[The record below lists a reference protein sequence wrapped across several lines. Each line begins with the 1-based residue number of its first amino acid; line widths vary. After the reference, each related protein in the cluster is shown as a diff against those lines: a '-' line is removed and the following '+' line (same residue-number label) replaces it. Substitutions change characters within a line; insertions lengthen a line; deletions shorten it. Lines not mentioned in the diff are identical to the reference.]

1 MYDYLQS
8 NSSAII
14 KFMNAS
20 NGTQMEDYI
29 LSQYSALSNVD
40 LDQFYQFGAEYRG
53 PNVTVWFSNQ
63 GYHMVPLAVN
73 QVYNSLLRS
82 IPGAEEDEIV
92 GYNSPLPADIK
103 SQTDSLLG

>member
-1 MYDYLQS
+1 MNSYLNS
-8 NSSAII
+8 NSSAKI

-20 NGTQMEDYI
+20 NSTQMEDYI
-29 LSQYSALSNVD
+29 LREYSILSNVD
-40 LDQFYQFGAEYRG
+40 FDQSHQFGAEYRG

-63 GYHMVPLAVN
+63 GYHMLPLAVN

-82 IPGAEEDEIV
+82 IPGAEQDEIV